1 MLTNPNAETA
11 IQGIE
16 LVRSPDDEALCEV
29 LLKGIWVGLL
39 AAY

>member
-16 LVRSPDDEALCEV
+16 LVRSPDDKAICEALLEGV
-29 LLKGIWVGLL
+29 WVGLL
-39 AAY
+39 AA